1 VLSHHEIATLVLVN
15 DHSDAT
21 ELDDADMQALLEKQ
35 FITLERL
42 GPTLAH
48 PQVTIQGYAFLKAV
62 GRVRASGGKA
72 RQQTACRAFL

>member
-1 VLSHHEIATLVLVN
+1 MLSHHEIATLVLVN
-15 DHSDAT
+15 DRSDAT

-42 GPTLAH
+42 GPTVAH

-62 GRVRASGGKA
+62 GRVRASDGKA
-72 RQQTACRAFL
+72 RQQTAFRPSL

>member
-1 VLSHHEIATLVLVN
+1 MLSHHEIATLVLVN

-21 ELDDADMQALLEKQ
+21 ELDDADMQALLERQ

-62 GRVRASGGKA
+62 GRVRASDSKA
-72 RQQTACRAFL
+72 RQQTAFRPSL

>member
-1 VLSHHEIATLVLVN
+1 MLSHHEIATLVLVN
-15 DHSDAT
+15 DHSDAI

-42 GPTLAH
+42 GPTVAH

-62 GRVRASGGKA
+62 GRVRPSAGKA
-72 RQQTACRAFL
+72 RQQTACSALL

>member
-21 ELDDADMQALLEKQ
+21 ELDDADMQALLDKQ

-42 GPTLAH
+42 GPTRAH
-48 PQVTIQGYAFLKAV
+48 PHVTIQGYAFLKAV
-62 GRVRASGGKA
+62 GRVRASDGKA
-72 RQQTACRAFL
+72 RRQTA